1 MALYVKAAAV
11 LGQLEG
17 KRGSVKTLVYN
28 SGHKNIKQLFA
39 LVCETLKYTSVLN
52 EIIGTTDLLK
62 KEKKLQMNVA
72 KVLVYDL
79 LFGKGLKCGGSWK
92 ALIMKHRSQLKSAL
106 ARLKVKR
113 KVSRNEDLIETK
125 ASSMEACQLPRY
137 VRVNLLKSNT
147 EDVIDYFKREG
158 YTYLGQATSIA
169 DLRQLDQK
177 QFISDLHLS
186 ELLVFH
192 SKINLHEHFLYTA
205 GHIILQDKA
214 SCLPAHF
221 LNPPVGSHVIDACA
235 APGNKTS
242 HLAAILCNKGKL
254 FAFDLDTKRLATMG
268 TLLLRAGVTCHELAN
283 QDFML
288 VDPSDSKY
296 QDVKYILVD
305 PSCSGSGI
313 VSRLNQ
319 LTDDEESSSKQ
330 RLQALASFQCKA
342 LGHALRF
349 PNVERVIYSTCS
361 IHHEENEDVV
371 KEILQQH
378 SNRIRLVNLMPSW
391 PLRGLDTFPEGPWC
405 IRATP
410 SDTLTNGFF
419 VAMFE
424 KQPGEKGSEHRR
436 KSSAEGV
443 ISLPTADLT
452 PSSITEQKLVAS
464 SLFAQSRK
472 AKLKKLKKRKVKSFV
487 AGVEEMNGM

>member
-28 SGHKNIKQLFA
+28 SGHKVRNIKQLFA

-52 EIIGTTDLLK
+52 EIIGTTDLL

-125 ASSMEACQLPRY
+125 ASSKEACQLPRY

-192 SKINLHEHFLYTA
+192 SKTDLHEHFLYTA
-205 GHIILQDKA
+205 GHIILQDKPTDLIDQDLFVILDNLFTVHYTTSA
-214 SCLPAHF
+214 SCLPAYF

-283 QDFML
+283 QDFTL
-288 VDPSDSKY
+288 VDPSNPKY

-305 PSCSGSGI
+305 PSCSGSAA
-313 VSRLNQ
+313 Q
-319 LTDDEESSSKQ
+319 
-330 RLQALASFQCKA
+330 
-342 LGHALRF
+342 
-349 PNVERVIYSTCS
+349 P
-361 IHHEENEDVV
+361 ENEDVV
-371 KEILQQH
+371 EEILQQH
-378 SNRIRLVNLMPSW
+378 GNRI
-391 PLRGLDTFPEGPWC
+391 
-405 IRATP
+405 
-410 SDTLTNGFF
+410 
-419 VAMFE
+419 
-424 KQPGEKGSEHRR
+424 
-436 KSSAEGV
+436 
-443 ISLPTADLT
+443 
-452 PSSITEQKLVAS
+452 
-464 SLFAQSRK
+464 
-472 AKLKKLKKRKVKSFV
+472 
-487 AGVEEMNGM
+487 